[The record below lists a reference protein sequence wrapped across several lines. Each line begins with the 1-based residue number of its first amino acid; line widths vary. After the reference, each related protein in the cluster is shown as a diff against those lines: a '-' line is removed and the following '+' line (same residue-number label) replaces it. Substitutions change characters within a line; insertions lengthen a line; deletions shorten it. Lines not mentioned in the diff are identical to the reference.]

1 MHLTQNEINL
11 LYTEEIN
18 EKSVFA
24 KQKCDEAGC
33 KALKILARRLQ
44 KERADNTIY
53 KMKDTD
59 SGTELFNQKYFK
71 KTI

>member
-11 LYTEEIN
+11 LYTEEIK

-33 KALKILARRLQ
+33 KALKILAR
-44 KERADNTIY
+44 
-53 KMKDTD
+53 
-59 SGTELFNQKYFK
+59 
-71 KTI
+71 KTAKRKSR